1 MFSAARMRRWLGI
14 NFFPFRALAAH
25 RAGEFCGVF
34 SHGPREQPRHLFL
47 FDKMLSFSKV
57 FNLTSWK
64 RDIGFQCSRRW
75 FTIESCGGGFRPA
88 VAIV

>member
-1 MFSAARMRRWLGI
+1 LTPTAQANSAGYFRTVRGNNHGI
-14 NFFPFRALAAH
+14 YFF
-25 RAGEFCGVF
+25 
-34 SHGPREQPRHLFL
+34 

-57 FNLTSWK
+57 FNLTSGK